1 MGKLNLKSCQ
11 QSTREKLKIAIF
23 FDLDGTIIN
32 TKSGEIFSKD
42 KDDWKLIPGV
52 RNIMHQA
59 QLQETEI
66 VIVSNQGGIES
77 KYISKAHF
85 EEKIH
90 KIVKTLDLDKPVH
103 AYYCPTN
110 DPNDV
115 YRKPD
120 AGMFYQAA
128 LDHNLYLLRSVM
140 VGDGSGN
147 FQIPESAIM
156 SRSTEESL
164 DYITTKARPNKIE
177 VLSVKDKIYTVK
189 GWSDTDLRVCEAAG
203 LYSYIDIDQ
212 LLSQDETNSK

>member
-1 MGKLNLKSCQ
+1 MGKLNVKSCQ

-23 FDLDGTIIN
+23 FDLDGTVIN
-32 TKSGEIFSKD
+32 TKSGETFPKD
-42 KDDWKLIPGV
+42 KDDWKLVPGV

-66 VIVSNQGGIES
+66 VIISNQGGIES

-85 EEKIH
+85 EEKIF
-90 KIVKTLDLDKPVH
+90 KIVKTLDLEKPVH

-110 DPNDV
+110 DPNDI

-147 FQIPESAIM
+147 FEVPENAIL
-156 SRSTEESL
+156 SKTEEKGVK
-164 DYITTKARPNKIE
+164 YVTTKARPNKIE
-177 VLSVKDKIYTVK
+177 VLDEKDGVYKLK
-189 GWSDTDLRVCEAAG
+189 GWSDTDLRACEAAG